1 MWSICGGDVENND
14 PSKTAG
20 AGLIRARLNW
30 GNPSSIDGVQAH
42 LRGSKSKGV
51 NVDRQDKQR
60 IVDELHAAW
69 SESTAGV
76 VTHYRGLSVSQMG
89 ELRRALHNADVSLQ
103 VVKNTLARR
112 AAEGTG
118 FKAAEEL
125 FTGPVAIAYG
135 KDPVAMA
142 KAISDFAKNNDA
154 LEVCG
159 GVLDGKMVDAA
170 GVKALAALPP
180 REVLIAKMLGSMQS
194 PISGFVRTLAE
205 VPASFVRTL
214 AAVRDQKQAA

>member
-1 MWSICGGDVENND
+1 VI
-14 PSKTAG
+14 K
-20 AGLIRARLNW
+20 
-30 GNPSSIDGVQAH
+30 
-42 LRGSKSKGV
+42 
-51 NVDRQDKQR
+51 QDKQR
-60 IVDELHAAW
+60 IVEELHAAW

-76 VTHYRGLSVSQMG
+76 VTHYRGLTVSQMG
-89 ELRRALHNADVSLQ
+89 DLRRALHNADVSLQ

-125 FTGPVAIAYG
+125 FTGPVAIAFG

-142 KAISDFAKNNDA
+142 KAISDFAKKNDK
-154 LEVCG
+154 LLVQG
-159 GVLDGKMVDAA
+159 GVLDGKLVDAA
-170 GVKALAALPP
+170 GVKALADLPP
-180 REVLIAKMLGSMQS
+180 REVLLAKMLGSMQA

-214 AAVRDQKQAA
+214 AAIRDQKEAA

>member
-1 MWSICGGDVENND
+1 
-14 PSKTAG
+14 
-20 AGLIRARLNW
+20 
-30 GNPSSIDGVQAH
+30 
-42 LRGSKSKGV
+42 V
-51 NVDRQDKQR
+51 NKNDKQR

-76 VTHYRGLSVSQMG
+76 VTHYRGLSVIQMG
-89 ELRRALHNADVSLQ
+89 ELRRALHEADVSLQ

-112 AAEGTG
+112 AAEGTD

-142 KAISDFAKNNDA
+142 KAISEFAKKNDA
-154 LEVCG
+154 LQVQG
-159 GVLDGKMVDAA
+159 GVLDGKLMDVAS
-170 GVKALAALPP
+170 VTALGNLPS
-180 REVLIAKMLGSMQS
+180 REVLLAKMLGSMQS

-214 AAVRDQKQAA
+214 AAIRDQKEAA

>member
-1 MWSICGGDVENND
+1 MD
-14 PSKTAG
+14 K
-20 AGLIRARLNW
+20 
-30 GNPSSIDGVQAH
+30 
-42 LRGSKSKGV
+42 
-51 NVDRQDKQR
+51 QDKQR
-60 IVDELHAAW
+60 IVEELHTAW

-76 VTHYRGLSVSQMG
+76 VTHYRGLSVSKMG
-89 ELRRALHNADVSLQ
+89 ELRRALHNADVSMQ

-142 KAISDFAKNNDA
+142 KAISEFAKKNDA
-154 LEVCG
+154 LKVCG

-170 GVKALAALPP
+170 GVKALADLPP
-180 REVLIAKMLGSMQS
+180 REVLLAKMLGSMQS

-214 AAVRDQKQAA
+214 AAIRDQKQAA

>member
-1 MWSICGGDVENND
+1 
-14 PSKTAG
+14 
-20 AGLIRARLNW
+20 
-30 GNPSSIDGVQAH
+30 VQAH

-51 NVDRQDKQR
+51 NVNKNDKQR
-60 IVDELHAAW
+60 VVEELHAAW

-76 VTHYRGLSVSQMG
+76 VAQYRGLTVSEMG
-89 ELRRALHNADVSLQ
+89 DLRRRLHDADVSLQ

-112 AAEGTG
+112 AAEGTD
-118 FKAAEEL
+118 FKAATEL

-135 KDPVAMA
+135 KDPVGMA
-142 KAISDFAKNNDA
+142 KAIADFAKEHKA
-154 LEVCG
+154 LEVKG
-159 GVLDGKMVDAA
+159 GVLDGKVVDVS
-170 GVKALAALPP
+170 GIKALASLPS

-214 AAVRDQKQAA
+214 AAIRDQKEAA